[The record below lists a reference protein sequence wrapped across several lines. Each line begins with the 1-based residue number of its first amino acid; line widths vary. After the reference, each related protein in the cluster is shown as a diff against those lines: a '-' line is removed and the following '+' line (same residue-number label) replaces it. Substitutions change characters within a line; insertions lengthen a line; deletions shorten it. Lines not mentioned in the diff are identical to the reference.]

1 MKIAETSWT
10 ACIAY
15 FGHVNGGTV
24 QVPAGREAIPA
35 DIMASVPVANR
46 EQQTDW
52 NGHHFVLEG
61 LQKIVDEGLQSRE
74 WYERVEGQLIDK
86 LLDRAVP

>member
-1 MKIAETSWT
+1 M
-10 ACIAY
+10 
-15 FGHVNGGTV
+15 V
-24 QVPAGREAIPA
+24 QVSAGQEALPAV
-35 DIMASVPVANR
+35 IMASVPVANR

-61 LQKIVDEGLQSRE
+61 LQKIVEEGLQSSE

-86 LLDRAVP
+86 LLDDAVL